1 MKPNVTIEY
10 AKDRIFNMLE
20 KDDQREYIVKDG
32 RKVLKHGHWKYLHDS
47 GALASKGTFID
58 GLPQGFWQ
66 YFHENGRISQ
76 RGVYIDGARFS
87 KKEYGDTWEY
97 YDEEGKCGNHIERIE
112 DQKRSESDLAEL
124 LDAEGICGSF
134 RNFLQTRAHGG
145 ERNCCQI
152 FALES

>member
-1 MKPNVTIEY
+1 MKSNVTKEY

-32 RKVLKHGHWKYLHDS
+32 RKVLKHGHWEYLHDN

-66 YFHENGRISQ
+66 FFHENGRISQ
-76 RGVYIDGARFS
+76 RGVYIDGSRFS

-97 YDEEGKCGNHIERIE
+97 FDENG
-112 DQKRSESDLAEL
+112 DSEYHKLGFDE
-124 LDAEGICGSF
+124 
-134 RNFLQTRAHGG
+134 
-145 ERNCCQI
+145 
-152 FALES
+152 